1 MTAIRVYMV
10 KLLEGTNFAGMV
22 VDGRALA
29 TVVLG
34 VIVLGVVVRMLVVAE
49 ETLELGNAELT
60 TVPFGYSQPHKTKPF
75 GQEPTLCTLAPG
87 GHVT

>member
-1 MTAIRVYMV
+1 MTAIRIYIV
-10 KLLEGTNFAGMV
+10 KLLDGTNFAGMV
-22 VDGRALA
+22 VDGRMLA

-34 VIVLGVVVRMLVVAE
+34 AIVLGVVVRMLVVAE
-49 ETLELGNAELT
+49 ETLELGNAVLT
-60 TVPFGYSQPHKTKPF
+60 TVPFEYSQPHKTKPF